1 MRVTTGWQG
10 TDGSTV
16 LQRVPLERRDL
27 RDDDIAVRVDYCGV
41 CHSDLHAV
49 RGLMGPVEG
58 GLVPGHEFTGT
69 VTAVGPAVT
78 SFAPGDRVAVG
89 TVVDSCGACP
99 MCQAGQENYCYEGAT
114 TTYGGTDRV
123 DGTVTKGGYSRE
135 YVLREKF
142 AYRLPDG
149 LDPAAAAPLMCA
161 GITMWEPLRAA
172 GAGPGSQ
179 VAVAGLGGLGHLGVK
194 LAVALGDRV
203 AVGTIV
209 DSCGDCAMCQA
220 GQENYCYQGATST
233 YGGTDRIDGTP
244 TQGGYSREYVLR
256 EKFAY
261 RLPDGLDPAAAAPL
275 MCAGITMW
283 EPLRAAGV
291 GPGRR
296 VAVAG
301 LGGLGHL
308 GVKLAAAL
316 GAEVTVLSRTPDK
329 ADDARALGATDLL
342 VSTDAGQLERARGRF
357 DLILDTIS
365 APHDLSPLLGLLA
378 LDGTLSVVGFPIGEI
393 PLRIMDLTYGRK
405 NLSSSGTGGR
415 RGTAEMLAFCA
426 EHGITADIE
435 LLPSAKAG
443 EALDRLDRGDVRYRF
458 VLDLSDLG

>member
-1 MRVTTGWQG
+1 MRTTTGWQS
-10 TDGSTV
+10 TDGSTA
-16 LQRVPLERRDL
+16 LQRVPIERREL

-41 CHSDLHAV
+41 CHSDLHRIHGAF
-49 RGLMGPVEG
+49 GGGGTPVT
-58 GLVPGHEFTGT
+58 GHEFTGT
-69 VTAVGPAVT
+69 VTATGPAADG
-78 SFAPGDRVAVG
+78 FAP
-89 TVVDSCGACP
+89 
-99 MCQAGQENYCYEGAT
+99 
-114 TTYGGTDRV
+114 
-123 DGTVTKGGYSRE
+123 
-135 YVLREKF
+135 
-142 AYRLPDG
+142 
-149 LDPAAAAPLMCA
+149 
-161 GITMWEPLRAA
+161 
-172 GAGPGSQ
+172 
-179 VAVAGLGGLGHLGVK
+179 
-194 LAVALGDRV
+194 GDRV

-233 YGGTDRIDGTP
+233 YGGTDRVDGTK
-244 TQGGYSREYVLR
+244 TKGGYSREYVLR

-261 RLPDGLDPAAAAPL
+261 RLPDELDPAAAAPL

-283 EPLRAAGV
+283 EPLRAAGI

-308 GVKLAAAL
+308 GVKLAVAL

-329 ADDARALGATDLL
+329 AGDARALGATDLL
-342 VSTDAGQLERARGRF
+342 VSTDSDQLGQARGRF